1 MSKPWPMV
9 PLGDIVQDLTAERLV
24 NINSDDDV
32 VDPTITS
39 STHLISVAAIQ
50 KGIAVKIRKRIRIM
64 PGDLV
69 FSRLH
74 TQNGAFAYADR
85 QYLSTSTFLPLS
97 VNENRIDRRFLFWML
112 HVRVPTLSASD
123 TVGRETFKPN
133 EILGLMISLPPLPE
147 QKLIVARIEELA
159 AKVEEARDLRL
170 KAVEEARTFGQNS
183 SSRIFEKLIESYPLH
198 PVGELVTVKGGGT
211 PSKANPFYWNGSIP
225 WISPKDMK
233 SRELRDSIDHIS
245 EEAIANSAVKLIEPG
260 AVLVVIRGMILVHT
274 FPSATLRATATIN
287 QDMKALI
294 PCSALLP
301 EFLNCMFWAY
311 NSRILKL
318 VEKSTHDTRRLDIS
332 KLLDLKIGLPPL
344 PEQRRIV
351 AYLDGLQA
359 KVDELKRLQAE
370 TSAELDAMLP
380 SILDRAFKGGWR
392 TRESLSQAATVIRKQ
407 ELETPLEKSGVV
419 PMAEFPE
426 IYPATDTDRA
436 ICAAA
441 LSIVEQH
448 GTLSSRD
455 HRDALLLATHSEW
468 CKQLLGQKRH
478 RSLASAMK
486 SAPRELFL
494 HKGHPIR
501 WKECRDYLERL
512 GAITIARG
520 THDQFIHPGAAFA
533 SVKAGLPAGTDGVV
547 KYALAA
553 IEHIRELRKNLS
565 SASQDQRK
573 ALQAF
578 DQYHEKNKIPA

>member
-32 VDPTITS
+32 IDPTITS

-97 VNENRIDRRFLFWML
+97 INENRIDRRFLFWML

-133 EILGLMISLPPLPE
+133 EILGLLISLPPLPE
-147 QKLIVARIEELA
+147 QKRIVSRLEELA
-159 AKVEEARDLRL
+159 AKVEEARGLRR
-170 KAVEEARTFGQNS
+170 KAMEEASIFWRNS
-183 SSRIFEKLIESYPLH
+183 ASSIFEKLVESYPLRTLD
-198 PVGELVTVKGGGT
+198 ELVSLKGGGT
-211 PSKANPFYWNGSIP
+211 PSKANPFFWSGTVP

-260 AVLVVIRGMILVHT
+260 AVLVVVRGMILVHT
-274 FPSATLRATATIN
+274 FPSAILRTTATIN

-332 KLLDLKIGLPPL
+332 KLLALKIGLPPL
-344 PEQRRIV
+344 SEQRRIV
-351 AYLDGLQA
+351 GYLDALQA
-359 KVDELKRLQAE
+359 KMDDLKRLQAE

-380 SILDRAFKGGWR
+380 SILDMAFKGGWR
-392 TRESLSQAATVIRKQ
+392 TRDFLSHVASVIRKQ
-407 ELETPLEKSGVV
+407 ELETAIEESGEAPL
-419 PMAEFPE
+419 AEFPE
-426 IYPATDTDRA
+426 IYPATDTDRT

-455 HRDALLLATHSEW
+455 HSDALLLATHPDW
-468 CKQLLGQKRH
+468 CKRLLEQKRRRAH
-478 RSLASAMK
+478 SAAMK
-486 SAPRELFL
+486 SAPKELFL
-494 HKGHPIR
+494 RKGQPIR

-520 THDQFIHPGAAFA
+520 TRDQFIHPGTAFA
-533 SVKAGLPAGTDGVV
+533 SVKACLPAGTDGMV

-553 IEHIRELRKNLS
+553 IEHVRELRKNL
-565 SASQDQRK
+565 ASVPQDKRK
-573 ALQAF
+573 ALQAL
-578 DQYHEKNKIPA
+578 DKYYEENKIPA